1 MPRIQSNLQE
11 IRIDRLSKGATHARE
26 TGSMRIIGSLVGVF
40 ACLVWDMAHNHG
52 AWIRTT
58 TLLVRHVLV
67 SVGLA

>member
-1 MPRIQSNLQE
+1 
-11 IRIDRLSKGATHARE
+11 
-26 TGSMRIIGSLVGVF
+26 MRIIGTLVVVF

-58 TLLVRHVLV
+58 GLLVRQVLV

>member
-1 MPRIQSNLQE
+1 
-11 IRIDRLSKGATHARE
+11 
-26 TGSMRIIGSLVGVF
+26 MRIIGSLVGVF